1 MMSVRRL
8 NKIWVPVIA
17 AVVVSAVGGEVSA
30 AEKMN
35 AEIHDVVI
43 GKLEQALQRGGNV
56 VSLKPVRARLADL
69 YADRARLRAMEEA
82 ERNCTKCTGARSD
95 RQKALSLYKIVLNEA
110 AKEDRGAIMLQMAH
124 LHELNGEF
132 KSAERYYN
140 QIAVEG
146 PSKHSKDILAEGFI
160 GRGEARFGRG
170 DTIGALKDFQTAL
183 KYVGRGRKG
192 PVMQRIAWCHLN
204 LGNQKPAVRTL
215 IQILETPELLER
227 ETTEGVQ
234 FDPTFQDDVVRDLAT
249 FLARG
254 EVTRREV
261 VLLESLAPERSKRD
275 VLKRLAQECE
285 RLGQRSA
292 AIIAW
297 DYALKYENNHE
308 DRIEALVRKAQIYFD
323 LDQKPKAYQNLKS
336 AFELWAAHGCSGEN
350 CSQIRTRIRAFII
363 SWHRLEKNKPGH
375 LLVEAYLLY
384 VERFPDDVE
393 MMLWAA
399 ELSQV
404 QKKYAQ
410 AATLYYK
417 AASMAAQSKAKNAS
431 RWLNAALVG
440 EIEMAEL
447 SRDAKTREAAY
458 DHYLQLNPNGPL
470 AVKVRYLKA
479 HIAYERGD
487 LNEAS
492 SRFWQFV
499 SSSSCRGK
507 LNAEARRLCT
517 KAADLDLDA
526 LVGLK
531 AHGAVQMRANEYARL
546 LPHRQNEYLRIS
558 RTAIMKQAE
567 AMEPK
572 TALAKLGES
581 DMRGASKD
589 EVVQLLKLRV
599 ATAEKA
605 QDLNEVRKS
614 AERLLTVKGL
624 NPADREFAYGKIAWA
639 AEMTLDFGTA
649 YAVSRKM
656 KLADLKPDARAMRLA
671 ILAELAGRNPTP
683 HIREFLK
690 TSKDPYQKA
699 LMQAKLVRW
708 SKTPAKEFRKHEASL
723 KRYPGIYASLV
734 LEIYAQNGDM
744 ALVKR
749 ALKVKGVRNEPE
761 GRVLSRELMLRELA
775 DLDTKMAKHRIH
787 TGSDRL
793 IKRTLEERLKL
804 INQLDQAANRAIESR
819 DWASQ
824 IVALSL
830 VSRENRR
837 LHGDLLRLPIPS
849 SLRPRERRTYA
860 RTVEANARGYLTKA
874 EQVDK
879 KLNLLWGQGEEQNAL
894 ISDYRFSRREIR
906 PVLEREIRRLA
917 QVAPPAIR
925 RQINEEMQI
934 ESGKPLD
941 QKIMLARREAQTNPF
956 NPKSLE
962 KLRELELVRGRETMV
977 AYLDA
982 RLMKLKAG
990 EKR

>member
-1 MMSVRRL
+1 MMSARRL
-8 NKIWVPVIA
+8 NKIWVPMIA
-17 AVVVSAVGGEVSA
+17 AIVVSAVGGVVSA
-30 AEKMN
+30 AEKMS

-43 GKLEQALQRGGNV
+43 GKLEQALQRGGKA

-69 YADRARLRAMEEA
+69 YADRARLRAMDEA

-95 RQKALSLYKIVLNEA
+95 REKALNLYKIVLKEA
-110 AKEDRGAIMLQMAH
+110 ANEDRGSILLQMAH
-124 LHELNGEF
+124 LNELNGDF
-132 KSAERYYN
+132 KAAERYYD
-140 QIAVEG
+140 QIAAEG
-146 PSKHSKDILAEGFI
+146 PSKHSKEILAEGFI

-170 DTIGALKDFQTAL
+170 DTIGALKDFQSAL

-204 LGNQKPAVRTL
+204 LGNQEPAVRTL
-215 IQILETPELLER
+215 IRILETPELLER
-227 ETTEGVQ
+227 ETTEGIQ

-261 VLLESLAPERSKRD
+261 ALLESLTPERSKRD
-275 VLKRLAQECE
+275 VLKHLAKECE
-285 RLGQRSA
+285 RLGQKSA
-292 AIIAW
+292 AIVAW

-308 DRIEALVRKAQIYFD
+308 DRIEALVRKAQIRFD
-323 LDQKPKAYQNLKS
+323 LNQKDK
-336 AFELWAAHGCSGEN
+336 AFESLKEAFDLWTAHGCSGEV
-350 CSQIRTRIRAFII
+350 CSQIKTQMRSFIA
-363 SWHRLEKNKPGH
+363 SWHRLEKNKPSG
-375 LLVEAYLLY
+375 LLVDAYLLY
-384 VERFPDDVE
+384 VERFQDDVE
-393 MMLWAA
+393 MTLWAA
-399 ELSQV
+399 ELSRSL
-404 QKKYAQ
+404 KKYAQ

-431 RWLNAALVG
+431 RWLNAALIG

-447 SRDAKTREAAY
+447 SKDAKTREAAY

-487 LNEAS
+487 FNEAS

-507 LNAEARRLCT
+507 LNAEAKRLCT
-517 KAADLDLDA
+517 KAADLDLDS

-531 AHGAVQMRANEYARL
+531 AHAAVQMRANEYARL
-546 LPHRQNEYLRIS
+546 LPHRRDEYLRIS

-572 TALAKLGES
+572 AALVKLGES
-581 DMRGASKD
+581 DMRGATTE
-589 EVVQLLKLRV
+589 EVVQILKMRI
-599 ATAEKA
+599 AIAEKA
-605 QDLNEVRKS
+605 QDLNEVRKT
-614 AERLLTVKGL
+614 AERLLAIKAL
-624 NPADREFAYGKIAWA
+624 KPADREFAYGKIAWA
-639 AEMTLDFGTA
+639 AEMALDFGTA
-649 YAVSRKM
+649 YDVSRKM
-656 KLADLKPDARAMRLA
+656 KLADLRPDARAMKLA
-671 ILAELAGRNPTP
+671 IFAELAGRNPTS

-690 TSKDPYQKA
+690 ASKDPYQKA

-708 SKTPAKEFRKHEASL
+708 SKSPAKEFKKHESSL

-734 LEIYAQNGDM
+734 LEIYAQYGDIG
-744 ALVKR
+744 LVKN
-749 ALKVKGVRNEPE
+749 ALKVKGVKNEPE
-761 GRVLSRELMLRELA
+761 GRVLARELVFREIGE
-775 DLDTKMAKHRIH
+775 LDRKIAKHRIH
-787 TGSDRL
+787 KGSDRL

-819 DWASQ
+819 DWAAQ
-824 IVALSL
+824 IAALSL

-837 LHGDLLRLPIPS
+837 LHGDLLQLPIPS
-849 SLRPRERRTYA
+849 SLKPHERRAYA
-860 RTVEANARGYLTKA
+860 RTVAANAKGYLSKA

-894 ISDYRFSRREIR
+894 VSDYRFSRREVR
-906 PVLEREIRRLA
+906 PVLQRELRSLA

-934 ESGKPLD
+934 EGGKPLD

-956 NPKSLE
+956 DPKSLE
-962 KLRELELVRGRETMV
+962 KLRELELVKGRETMV